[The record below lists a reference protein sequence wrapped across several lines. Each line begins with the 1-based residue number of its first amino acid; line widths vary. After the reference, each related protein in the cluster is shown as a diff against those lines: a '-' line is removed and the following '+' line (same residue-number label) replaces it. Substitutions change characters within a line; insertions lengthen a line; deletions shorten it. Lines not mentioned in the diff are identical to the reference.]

1 MVRKTHRSKS
11 HKRRHSRKQT
21 RRHTRKRGGVNP
33 RPKCPGGTGTKPPSN
48 PVTRP
53 VNRPVATKPVRGGS
67 CGACSMRGQ
76 FGGRGGMGGAD
87 LGHAFTTGASQELY
101 QMTGRTPGL
110 SSGGGSSGVKKRREA
125 RLAQEAANRNAQRM
139 VAEANMGE
147 NIILN
152 RKVANANKMNR
163 VVPPKR
169 FRAEAT
175 PYTPSNNLLANL
187 ETNRGMRVQ
196 ENYLKNLMRTQNEEN
211 ANNFNNL
218 MSKVHRNRLEN
229 VN

>member
-21 RRHTRKRGGVNP
+21 RRHTRKRGGS
-33 RPKCPGGTGTKPPSN
+33 CPCS
-48 PVTRP
+48 
-53 VNRPVATKPVRGGS
+53 
-67 CGACSMRGQ
+67 GASAALRGQ
-76 FGGRGGMGGAD
+76 FGGRSGLSGAD

-101 QMTGRTPGL
+101 QITGRTPGL

-229 VN
+229 GN

>member
-21 RRHTRKRGGVNP
+21 RRHTRKRGGT
-33 RPKCPGGTGTKPPSN
+33 C
-48 PVTRP
+48 
-53 VNRPVATKPVRGGS
+53 GS
-67 CGACSMRGQ
+67 CSMRGQ

-125 RLAQEAANRNAQRM
+125 RLAQEAAKRM
-139 VAEANMGE
+139 LAEANMGE

-152 RKVANANKMNR
+152 RKVANTNAMNR
-163 VVPPKR
+163 VVSPKR

-175 PYTPSNNLLANL
+175 PYIPSNTLLANL

-196 ENYLKNLMRTQNEEN
+196 ENYLKKLMRTQNEEN

-218 MSKVHRNRLEN
+218 MSEVHRNRLEN
-229 VN
+229 GN

>member
-21 RRHTRKRGGVNP
+21 RRHTRKRGGT
-33 RPKCPGGTGTKPPSN
+33 C
-48 PVTRP
+48 
-53 VNRPVATKPVRGGS
+53 GS
-67 CGACSMRGQ
+67 CSGASAALRGQ
-76 FGGRGGMGGAD
+76 FGGRGGMSGAD

-101 QMTGRTPGL
+101 QITGRTPGL

-187 ETNRGMRVQ
+187 ETNRGLRVQ

-218 MSKVHRNRLEN
+218 MSKVHKERLEN
-229 VN
+229 GN

>member
-1 MVRKTHRSKS
+1 MS
-11 HKRRHSRKQT
+11 
-21 RRHTRKRGGVNP
+21 
-33 RPKCPGGTGTKPPSN
+33 
-48 PVTRP
+48 
-53 VNRPVATKPVRGGS
+53 
-67 CGACSMRGQ
+67 
-76 FGGRGGMGGAD
+76 GAD

-101 QMTGRTPGL
+101 QITGRTPGL

-229 VN
+229 GN

>member
-21 RRHTRKRGGVNP
+21 RRHTRKRGGT
-33 RPKCPGGTGTKPPSN
+33 C
-48 PVTRP
+48 
-53 VNRPVATKPVRGGS
+53 GS
-67 CGACSMRGQ
+67 CSMRGQ

-125 RLAQEAANRNAQRM
+125 RLADEAANRNARRM
-139 VAEANMGE
+139 LAEANMGE

-152 RKVANANKMNR
+152 RKVANANAMNR
-163 VVPPKR
+163 VVSPKR

-196 ENYLKNLMRTQNEEN
+196 ENYLKKLMRTQNEEN

-218 MSKVHRNRLEN
+218 MSEVHRNRLEN
-229 VN
+229 GN

>member
-21 RRHTRKRGGVNP
+21 RRHTRKRGGT
-33 RPKCPGGTGTKPPSN
+33 C
-48 PVTRP
+48 
-53 VNRPVATKPVRGGS
+53 GS
-67 CGACSMRGQ
+67 CSMRGQ

-125 RLAQEAANRNAQRM
+125 RLAQEAAKRM
-139 VAEANMGE
+139 LAEANMGE

-152 RKVANANKMNR
+152 RKVANTNANKINR
-163 VVPPKR
+163 VVSPKR

-196 ENYLKNLMRTQNEEN
+196 ENYLKKLMRTQNEEN

-218 MSKVHRNRLEN
+218 MSEVHRNRLEN
-229 VN
+229 GN

>member
-21 RRHTRKRGGVNP
+21 RRHTRKRGGT
-33 RPKCPGGTGTKPPSN
+33 C
-48 PVTRP
+48 
-53 VNRPVATKPVRGGS
+53 GS
-67 CGACSMRGQ
+67 CSMRGQ

-101 QMTGRTPGL
+101 QMTGNTPGL

-125 RLAQEAANRNAQRM
+125 RLAQEAAKRM
-139 VAEANMGE
+139 LAEANMGE

-152 RKVANANKMNR
+152 RKVANTNAMNR
-163 VVPPKR
+163 VVSPKR

-175 PYTPSNNLLANL
+175 PYIPSNTLLANL

-196 ENYLKNLMRTQNEEN
+196 ENYLKKLMRTQNEEN

-218 MSKVHRNRLEN
+218 MSEVHRNRLEN
-229 VN
+229 GN

>member
-21 RRHTRKRGGVNP
+21 RRHTRKRGGT
-33 RPKCPGGTGTKPPSN
+33 C
-48 PVTRP
+48 
-53 VNRPVATKPVRGGS
+53 GS
-67 CGACSMRGQ
+67 CSMRGQ

-125 RLAQEAANRNAQRM
+125 RLADEAANRNARRM
-139 VAEANMGE
+139 LAEANMGE

-152 RKVANANKMNR
+152 RKVANTNANKINR
-163 VVPPKR
+163 VVSPKR

-196 ENYLKNLMRTQNEEN
+196 ENYLKKLMRTQNEEN

-218 MSKVHRNRLEN
+218 MSEVHRNRLEN
-229 VN
+229 GN

>member
-21 RRHTRKRGGVNP
+21 RRHTRKRGGT
-33 RPKCPGGTGTKPPSN
+33 C
-48 PVTRP
+48 
-53 VNRPVATKPVRGGS
+53 GS
-67 CGACSMRGQ
+67 CSMRGQ

-125 RLAQEAANRNAQRM
+125 RLADEAANRNARRM
-139 VAEANMGE
+139 LAEANMGE

-152 RKVANANKMNR
+152 RKVANANAMNR
-163 VVPPKR
+163 VVSPKR

-175 PYTPSNNLLANL
+175 PYIPSNTLLANL

-196 ENYLKNLMRTQNEEN
+196 ENYLKKLMRTQNEKN

-218 MSKVHRNRLEN
+218 MSEVHRNRLEN
-229 VN
+229 GN

>member
-1 MVRKTHRSKS
+1 VR
-11 HKRRHSRKQT
+11 
-21 RRHTRKRGGVNP
+21 P
-33 RPKCPGGTGTKPPSN
+33 ICPGGTGTKPPSN
-48 PVTRP
+48 TVRRPLPTRP
-53 VNRPVATKPVRGGS
+53 VKPTRGGS
-67 CGACSMRGQ
+67 CPCSGASAALRGQ

-101 QMTGRTPGL
+101 QMTGRIPGL

-229 VN
+229 GN

>member
-21 RRHTRKRGGVNP
+21 RRHTRKRGGT
-33 RPKCPGGTGTKPPSN
+33 C
-48 PVTRP
+48 
-53 VNRPVATKPVRGGS
+53 GS
-67 CGACSMRGQ
+67 CSGASAALRGQ
-76 FGGRGGMGGAD
+76 FGGRGGMSGAD

-101 QMTGRTPGL
+101 QITGRTPGL

-125 RLAQEAANRNAQRM
+125 RLAQEAANRM
-139 VAEANMGE
+139 LAEANMGE

-152 RKVANANKMNR
+152 RKVANANANKMNR
-163 VVPPKR
+163 VVSPKR

-175 PYTPSNNLLANL
+175 PYTPSNNLLANM

-196 ENYLKNLMRTQNEEN
+196 KKYLENLMRTQNEVN

-218 MSKVHRNRLEN
+218 MSKVHKERLEN
-229 VN
+229 GN